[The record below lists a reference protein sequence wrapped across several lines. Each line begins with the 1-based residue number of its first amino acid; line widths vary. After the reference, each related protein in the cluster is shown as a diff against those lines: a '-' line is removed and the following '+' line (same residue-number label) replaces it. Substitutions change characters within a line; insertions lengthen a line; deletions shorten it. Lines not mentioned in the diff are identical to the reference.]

1 MFHHVSNSESSFIDE
16 WTCFLNRLQTKQL
29 TNTFQ
34 FITTIPAFCI
44 KQSIPPI
51 SGCSCPPTSFKTDPG
66 ATKPSETLELREGK
80 PVRSSKV
87 KGSSSCE
94 FSTMEEW
101 RKSRNRPTEI
111 GKRQFGDIPGDFCS
125 RISSN
130 FSVLKRWIPFLNK
143 KTWGGVVFAAK
154 NLRFNIWVFPK
165 IVVFPPKWMV
175 ENNGK
180 PY

>member
-16 WTCFLNRLQTKQL
+16 CTCFLNRLQTKSQL

-130 FSVLKRWIPFLNK
+130 FSVLKGGYLFKQKEW
-143 KTWGGVVFAAK
+143 GVVFAAK

-165 IVVFPPKWMV
+165 IVVFPQKWMV
-175 ENNGK
+175 KIMEN
-180 PY
+180 PH